1 MGGGGGGESVHT
13 KLGACTIWG
22 GGGTRE
28 CAQRECAHKIR
39 RMYDMSVHIKL
50 GACTTWGERECAHQI
65 RSMYNMGGGDER
77 VRTER
82 VRTQN

>member
-1 MGGGGGGESVHT
+1 MHT

-28 CAQRECAHKIR
+28 CAQKIR
-39 RMYDMSVHIKL
+39 RMYNMSVHIKL
-50 GACTTWGERECAHQI
+50 GACTTWG
-65 RSMYNMGGGDER
+65 GGGDER